1 MMKLN
6 HLNKAGLAWKQFTL
20 GLAAGAALLAGSAQA
35 GTWSQHAWTGDADS
49 GVTGVQADYT
59 MAVNTG
65 SGNVAGAS
73 GAVVVNGIT
82 FQADATSGT
91 NFSMASGTG
100 NFTSTGRAAIN
111 LTGSSLTLGQNF
123 VYNGNPRILTLT
135 NLTVGQVYETSFY
148 AFGWDAQSPN
158 PYLRN
163 VTFSSGSDSLL
174 VDQNF
179 YGQNNGIRVAYTFTA
194 HATSQV
200 LNLTPGPG
208 GNGGTWHL
216 SAVANRRV
224 PSPPATITTFGLN
237 VPGSSAV
244 ISPVVA
250 NAATIAWTVP
260 FGSNLATLAP
270 TYTLNDPAASCD
282 QTSGSI
288 PTPNFGSGPVNYTV
302 TEGATVNTYT
312 VTAVV
317 GPASTARDILTF
329 NANFPGTSTGIF
341 NTGPDTGT
349 IVIYLPQGSPAAIAS
364 TLAPSFTLSAGA
376 TANQTSGSKPTPNLS
391 MSSPVNYKVTA
402 QDGIS
407 IRDYAVVVQRTGWA
421 QVPWTGDA
429 DSGIG
434 GVQADYTV
442 AVNMGT
448 ADTTAASVNGISF
461 SAHTMSGPNFVLT
474 GTSTNAGR
482 AATNV
487 TGDSDV
493 LARNFTHG
501 SNRVLTLSNLTPGT
515 TYQTSFYTYGWDVN
529 PGRTQRFDTDGD
541 VFSGDGSAYGD
552 GNGARIFY
560 TFVAPPSGSKVLNVT
575 QTGIGPFHI
584 SALGNRIAP
593 APTPPTDDT
602 DGDDLAD
609 TWELEKTA
617 SGGGP
622 GNLTDLTGLLAGSG
636 PGAGTGDF
644 DGDGLIDAQEYV
656 LRFTYP
662 AIDPLD
668 ADTDNDGLTDGA
680 EIFPT
685 APRPASNP
693 TLADTDGDGLN
704 DLVEDNSGTYGGPG
718 SPGTSAASADSDG
731 DQYPDGYEVGQG
743 GNPLNAT
750 VLPTVLP
757 AGIVLGNITNEASTG
772 ISTAE
777 TYTHKI
783 SGGSAATVNGVA
795 LDVLDPATTPLNFE
809 WNGNAGGKN
818 LIGPGI
824 NNGTWDPVA
833 GNVADEPGLRQMLGT
848 FTYSGNG
855 AAPGNKQHFTLS
867 ALEPGLTYELRL
879 FIRKWD
885 DGTVRPANLKFTNG
899 PVVTNFYILED
910 RPGIVLGNGNNN
922 TAYYISFTYVAQA
935 ATMTLETTVPNVS
948 SGNGSFHMYG
958 LTNREAGPPKPLDF
972 TSIERKPNE
981 NTPAP
986 DDYEMELIWDSRPGR
1001 SYKVEFSTDLQTWI
1015 ELTDAHPS
1023 GGASTTYV
1031 DNVAASLPRAQ
1042 YRVTDVT
1049 VVP

>member
-1 MMKLN
+1 MKP
-6 HLNKAGLAWKQFTL
+6 HSIIKAGLALKQFAL
-20 GLAAGAALLAGSAQA
+20 GLAAGAVLLTGSARA
-35 GTWSQHAWTGDADS
+35 GTWSHSAWTGDADS

-65 SGNVAGAS
+65 NANVAGAS
-73 GAVVVNGIT
+73 GAVVLNGIT

-163 VTFSSGSDSLL
+163 VTFSSGNDSLL

-237 VPGSSAV
+237 TPGSSAV
-244 ISPVVA
+244 ISPVAA
-250 NAATIAWTVP
+250 NAATITWTVP

-270 TYTLNDPAASCD
+270 TYTLNAPSASCD
-282 QTSGSI
+282 QTSGSV
-288 PTPNFGSGPVNYTV
+288 PSPNFSAGPVTYTV
-302 TEGATVNTYT
+302 TEDATVNTYT

-317 GPASTARDILTF
+317 GPPSTARDITAF
-329 NANFPGTSTGIF
+329 NANFPGSSTGIF

-349 IVIYLPQGSPAAIAS
+349 IVVYLPPGSPAAIAS
-364 TLAPSFTLSAGA
+364 TLAPSFTLSGGA
-376 TANQTSGSKPTPNLS
+376 SCNQTSGSRPTPNLS
-391 MSSPVNYKVTA
+391 MSSPVTYTVTA
-402 QDGIS
+402 QDGVS
-407 IRDYAVVVQRTGWA
+407 TRAYAVTVQRTGWA

-434 GVQADYTV
+434 GAQADYTV

-448 ADTTAASVNGISF
+448 ADTVAATVNGITF

-487 TGDSDV
+487 TGDSDL
-493 LARNFTHG
+493 LAKNFTHG
-501 SNRVLTLSNLTPGT
+501 SNRILTLSNLTPGT
-515 TYQTSFYTYGWDVN
+515 AYETSFYTYGWDAA

-541 VFSGDGSAYGD
+541 TFIGDGSAYGD
-552 GNGARIFY
+552 GNGARISY
-560 TFVAPPSGSKVLNVT
+560 TFVAGSSGSKVLNVT

-593 APTPPTDDT
+593 PPTPPAGDT
-602 DGDDLAD
+602 DGDDLPD

-617 SGGGP
+617 SGDDP
-622 GNLTDLTGLLAGSG
+622 GNLTDLTGLLTGPG

-644 DGDGLIDAQEYV
+644 DNDGLIDAQEYV
-656 LRFTYP
+656 LRLTYP
-662 AIDPLD
+662 ALDPLD
-668 ADTDNDGLTDGA
+668 PDTDNDGLTDGA

-685 APRPASNP
+685 APRAASNP
-693 TLADTDGDGLN
+693 TLADTDGDGLS
-704 DLVEDNSGTYGGPG
+704 DLVEDNSGTFGGPG
-718 SPGTSAASADSDG
+718 SPGTSAASPDSDG
-731 DQYPDGYEVGQG
+731 DQYPDGYEISLG
-743 GNPLNAT
+743 GNPTLNT
-750 VLPTVLP
+750 SLPNMLP
-757 AGIVLGNITNEASTG
+757 AGIMLGIVTDEASTG

-777 TYTHKI
+777 TFTHKI

-795 LDVLDPATTPLNFE
+795 LDVLDVATTPPNFE

-818 LIGPGI
+818 IIGPAI
-824 NNGTWDPVA
+824 NNGTWNPDL
-833 GNVADEPGLRQMLGT
+833 GNVANVPGLRQMFGT
-848 FTYSGNG
+848 FTYSGAG
-855 AAPGNKQHFTLS
+855 AGPGNKQHFTLS

-885 DGTVRPANLKFTNG
+885 NGTVRPADLKFTNG
-899 PVVTNFYILED
+899 AQVTNFYILED
-910 RPGIVLGNGNNN
+910 RPGTVLGNGNDES
-922 TAYYISFTYVAQA
+922 AYYISFTYVAQA
-935 ATMTLETTVPNVS
+935 ATMTLETTVPGVS
-948 SGNGSFHMYG
+948 TGNGSFHLYG
-958 LTNREAGPPKPLDF
+958 LTNREASEPPPLDF
-972 TSIERKPNE
+972 TSIARAANGSS
-981 NTPAP
+981 TTLTWA
-986 DDYEMELIWDSRPGR
+986 SRPGR
-1001 SYKVEFSTDLQTWI
+1001 SYRVEFSTNLVDWI
-1015 ELTDAHPS
+1015 ELTDAHES
-1023 GGASTTYV
+1023 GGTSTTYV
-1031 DNVAASLPRAQ
+1031 DSVASNLPRAQ
-1042 YRVTDVT
+1042 YRVTEVA
-1049 VVP
+1049 PAAP